1 MKIDVIISANHI
13 DEESLKGKVAV
24 VIDMLRAT
32 SVITTAITNGAKKVI
47 PVVSVEKAFEKAE
60 ELKARGEEV
69 LLGGER
75 NALKIEG
82 FDFSNSPLEF
92 KKDIVDG
99 KNVIMT
105 TTNGTRALNL
115 CCKADKVIVASILN
129 GQAVAEYLKDE
140 KKEIVFVNSGTNGEF
155 SSDDFICAGY
165 MISELSKLCEVEL
178 TDIAKTA
185 KYVYDNNED
194 ITSFIKDAKHY
205 HILKNLGLESDL
217 DYCVTK
223 DITDLVLEFKNG
235 EINKINTNVQFCC

>member
-13 DEESLKGKVAV
+13 DEEALRGKVAV

-32 SVITTAITNGAKKVI
+32 SVITTALANGANKVI
-47 PVVSVEKAFEKAE
+47 PVVSVEKAFEIAAEIKAS
-60 ELKARGEEV
+60 GEEV

-92 KKDIVDG
+92 KKEIVEG

-115 CCKADKVIVASILN
+115 CAKADKVIVASMLN
-129 GQAVAEYLKDE
+129 GQAVAQYLKDE
-140 KKEIVFVNSGTNGEF
+140 DKEIIFVNSGTNGQF
-155 SSDDFICAGY
+155 SGDDFICAGY
-165 MISELSKLCEVEL
+165 MISELTKFCDTEL

-185 KYVYDNNED
+185 KYIYENNED
-194 ITSFIKDAKHY
+194 ITSFIKDVKHY
-205 HILKNLGLESDL
+205 GILKNLGLEEDL
-217 DYCVTK
+217 KYCSTK
-223 DITDLVLEFKNG
+223 EFTDLVFEFNDG
-235 EINKINTNVQFCC
+235 EIKVIDSKVSMLN